1 MVDKVV
7 WIRWHSFIFAKIDF
21 AQSKYPCIR
30 KNSDVLCQQTKW
42 QKKMTGTVFDFEA
55 AKVIADNH
63 KQIKIKVL

>member
-1 MVDKVV
+1 VVKVV
-7 WIRWHSFIFAKIDF
+7 WSRWHFFIFAKNGF
-21 AQSKYPCIR
+21 AQLKYLCLKI
-30 KNSDVLCQQTKW
+30 NSAVLCQQTKW